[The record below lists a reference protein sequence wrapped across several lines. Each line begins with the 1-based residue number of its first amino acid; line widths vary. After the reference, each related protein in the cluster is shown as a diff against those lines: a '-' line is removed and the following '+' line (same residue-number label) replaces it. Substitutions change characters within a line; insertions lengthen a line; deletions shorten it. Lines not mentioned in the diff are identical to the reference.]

1 MESSLL
7 SLSGSVAFVCIFLQR
22 EEKVLLQ
29 LAKQNHNLWLS
40 LEDRLHKK
48 KECLLLLIF
57 RFLQTTCTCRKLL
70 TEKIWKIERR
80 HVKSALNIK
89 CLNSTRS

>member
-7 SLSGSVAFVCIFLQR
+7 SLSGSIAFVSLFLQR

-29 LAKQNHNLWLS
+29 LLAKQSHNLWLS
-40 LEDRLHKK
+40 LVDRLHKK

-57 RFLQTTCTCRKLL
+57 RFLEITCTCRKLL
-70 TEKIWKIERR
+70 TDNLGK
-80 HVKSALNIK
+80 LNGDMLKVLSI
-89 CLNSTRS
+89 

>member
-7 SLSGSVAFVCIFLQR
+7 SLSGSVAFVCLFLQR

-40 LEDRLHKK
+40 LVDRLHKK

-57 RFLQTTCTCRKLL
+57 RFLETTCMWKTTDRHNLGKLNGDML
-70 TEKIWKIERR
+70 KGLSI
-80 HVKSALNIK
+80 
-89 CLNSTRS
+89 

>member
-7 SLSGSVAFVCIFLQR
+7 SLSGSVAFVCLFLQR

-29 LAKQNHNLWLS
+29 LAKKNHNLWLS

-57 RFLQTTCTCRKLL
+57 RFLETTCTCRKL
-70 TEKIWKIERR
+70 TDRNNWGK
-80 HVKSALNIK
+80 LNGDMLKVLSI
-89 CLNSTRS
+89 

>member
-7 SLSGSVAFVCIFLQR
+7 SLSGSVAFVCLFLQR

-57 RFLQTTCTCRKLL
+57 RFLETTCTCRKLA
-70 TEKIWKIERR
+70 TDR
-80 HVKSALNIK
+80 HNLGKLNGDMLKVLSI
-89 CLNSTRS
+89 